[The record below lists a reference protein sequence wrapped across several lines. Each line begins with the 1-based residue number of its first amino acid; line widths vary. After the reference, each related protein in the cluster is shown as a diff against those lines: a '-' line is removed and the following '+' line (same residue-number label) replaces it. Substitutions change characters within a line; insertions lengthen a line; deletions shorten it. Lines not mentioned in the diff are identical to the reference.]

1 MIFLKVPKVLKDLKA
16 FNVFLVSKKS
26 RGSTLY
32 KVEPL
37 SFLYGVEPTLRGCF
51 CLRSCNLQLRR
62 TAGMPSNQSA
72 TSSY

>member
-1 MIFLKVPKVLKDLKA
+1 MIFFKD
-16 FNVFLVSKKS
+16 FFGGGVGQQKS
-26 RGSTLY
+26 RGSTPY

-62 TAGMPSNQSA
+62 TAGIPSNQSA